1 MKSPNRANAEGAF
14 LMSFTNTVASTVND
28 IAAPHHANTFDRRFY
43 WCRET
48 NSALPL
54 IVRNGKVSR

>member
-1 MKSPNRANAEGAF
+1 MKNPRSSEAGVFP
-14 LMSFTNTVASTVND
+14 MSFPDTVTDPEND
-28 IAAPHHANTFDRRFY
+28 TTAPHHANTFDRRFY